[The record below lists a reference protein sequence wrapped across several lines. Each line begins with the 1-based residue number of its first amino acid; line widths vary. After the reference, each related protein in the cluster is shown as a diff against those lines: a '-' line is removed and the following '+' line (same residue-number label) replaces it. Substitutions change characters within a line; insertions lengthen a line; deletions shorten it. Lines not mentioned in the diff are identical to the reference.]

1 MSASVRCS
9 ALPVRQLSGSSASV
23 RLRDRRTR
31 TRSLRGRVRQRRTP
45 RNGDLMTEA
54 HRVRSSVDV
63 SGFTARCSCGWLV
76 VTSTRGERDQA
87 VDQHHGLP
95 RSRGSH
101 GLVTEGD

>member
-23 RLRDRRTR
+23 RLRTHALALDPYAVECVSDAHHGMET
-31 TRSLRGRVRQRRTP
+31 SYRGTP
-45 RNGDLMTEA
+45 CALKL
-54 HRVRSSVDV
+54 HV
-63 SGFTARCSCGWLV
+63 SGFTARCSRGWLV

-95 RSRGSH
+95 RSRQPWARYR
-101 GLVTEGD
+101 GD